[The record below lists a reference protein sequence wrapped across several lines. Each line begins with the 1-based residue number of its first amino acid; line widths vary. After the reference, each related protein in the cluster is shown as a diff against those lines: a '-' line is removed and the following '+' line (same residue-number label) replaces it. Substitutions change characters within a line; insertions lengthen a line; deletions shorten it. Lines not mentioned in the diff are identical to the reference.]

1 MRAHPNA
8 HAHQHANTER
18 ERTPQSPAYHVVPVL
33 VSDVQLQP
41 HGGQQTGPV
50 GATHVVLVH

>member
-1 MRAHPNA
+1 MPTRMLMR
-8 HAHQHANTER
+8 ANTEK